1 MEQNLNNIFSVS
13 QHLPKD
19 LVPKL
24 VNYVL
29 SIRRLRLKNQYPLEL
44 IGGMDE
50 TALWLDMPAPTT
62 LAFTGERSVPIRT
75 TGHEKVS
82 INTHH
87 ILTYVPLL

>member
-1 MEQNLNNIFSVS
+1 M
-13 QHLPKD
+13 
-19 LVPKL
+19 PKL

-29 SIRRLRLKNQYPLEL
+29 SIRRLRLKNEYPLEL
-44 IGGMDE
+44 IGGMNE

-82 INTHH
+82 INAPR
-87 ILTYVPLL
+87 I